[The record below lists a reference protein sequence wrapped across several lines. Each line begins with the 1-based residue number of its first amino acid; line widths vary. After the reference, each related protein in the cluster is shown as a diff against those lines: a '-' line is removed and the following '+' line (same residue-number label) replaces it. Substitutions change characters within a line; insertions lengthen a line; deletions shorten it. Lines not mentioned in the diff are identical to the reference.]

1 MHMLRQL
8 AIAAVAVTLTASAAL
23 AQGANFSG
31 TWEIDA
37 AKSNFGPMQGPNGPP
52 KITMVVDHK
61 DPVITVK
68 TTRETPN
75 GSRTSEAK
83 YTTDGKESINS
94 VTGMGGQT
102 NDVPSTMAWK
112 SKSLSLDSKMNMRGQ
127 SMQQHQDWTL
137 SADGKTLTI
146 EVKIQAPMGEIAQTQ
161 VFNKVG

>member
-1 MHMLRQL
+1 
-8 AIAAVAVTLTASAAL
+8 
-23 AQGANFSG
+23 
-31 TWEIDA
+31 
-37 AKSNFGPMQGPNGPP
+37 
-52 KITMVVDHK
+52 VVDHK
-61 DPVITVK
+61 DPVISVK

-75 GSRTSEAK
+75 GSRVTESK
-83 YTTDGKESINS
+83 YTTDGKESINT

-102 NDVPSTMAWK
+102 SDVPSTMAWK

-127 SMQQHQDWTL
+127 AVQQHQDWTL